1 MVLLRLNRYLAAVP
15 PSGPIVHAATF
26 LRRPPGWG
34 RARTFSKFNHAVE
47 AQLASAEGALAYSLQ
62 RGLLGRSA
70 WTLSLW
76 ADRKSMLAFV
86 GSGVHKE
93 AARWLRGDSAFGGKF
108 VDWEAPT
115 PSLSWND
122 VYARLGMP
130 APVGR
135 VLQAPTSIPPGW
147 QQAPE

>member
-1 MVLLRLNRYLAAVP
+1 MVLLRRNRYLAAVP

-26 LRRPPGWG
+26 LSRPPGWG
-34 RARTFSKFNHAVE
+34 RARTFSKFTHAIE
-47 AQLASAEGALAYSLQ
+47 AQLASAPGALAYSLQ
-62 RGLLGRSA
+62 RRLIARSA

-76 ADRKSMLAFV
+76 SDRTSMLAFI

-93 AARWLRGDSAFGGKF
+93 AARWWRGDSAFGGKF

-115 PSLSWND
+115 PSLGWNE
-122 VYARLGMP
+122 VYSRLGMP

-135 VLQAPTSIPPGW
+135 VLQAPTPIPPGW
-147 QQAPE
+147 RQARE